1 MNNTHSASFSLANMS
16 DTDRLGQLIADTATD
31 GTTIGF
37 TGTLGSG
44 KTRLIQAI
52 AAASGVDPANVTSP
66 TYVLCHIYH
75 GSRVIYHLDVY
86 RLRDTDEFL
95 ELGVEEMFEST
106 GLTLVEWADRVEEVL
121 PLKRLTVDLQIHGSD
136 ERLARIEGPEEYRP
150 IISRLQEA
158 WPACHS

>member
-1 MNNTHSASFSLANMS
+1 MS
-16 DTDRLGQLIADTATD
+16 DTKTVTMQLSSLSDTARLGAIIAHAAPP

-52 AAASGVDPANVTSP
+52 AAGSGVDESTVTSP

-75 GSRVIYHLDVY
+75 GSRLIYHLDAY

-95 ELGVEEMFEST
+95 ELGVDEMFAS
-106 GLTLVEWADRVEEVL
+106 GALTLVEWADRVQDVL
-121 PLKRLTVDLQIHGSD
+121 PAVRIDIDLEITAPDARLVTLVGPDRYLPILSQIEKVWDL
-136 ERLARIEGPEEYRP
+136 GP
-150 IISRLQEA
+150 S
-158 WPACHS
+158 